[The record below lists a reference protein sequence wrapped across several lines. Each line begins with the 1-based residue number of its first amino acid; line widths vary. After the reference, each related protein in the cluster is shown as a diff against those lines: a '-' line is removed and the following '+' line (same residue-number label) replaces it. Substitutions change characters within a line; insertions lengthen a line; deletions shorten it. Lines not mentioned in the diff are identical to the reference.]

1 MSKRAIFHIGHPKTA
16 TSYLQH
22 VIQMNA
28 DILCSMN
35 FFVPSDFREEGY
47 RDYNWL
53 GDKGYINSG
62 NAEPL
67 FWHSRRG
74 LDISVFAPKFDVHRD
89 IIISSELLFYYPSST
104 CEIAALLARL
114 GFRTEIIAYVGAH
127 DQMAVKAYCQ
137 QIRNHRFHG
146 NFVEFLAKPEP
157 ERLLYYSEIYHELVA
172 CPDIGDVTFRPFHS
186 PLLRNGDIVDD
197 FFWLVDREF
206 DSSILR
212 RPEHYVNVTP
222 TLAEIEALRIV
233 NRSGDE
239 EPIRR
244 LLSRQSTVDLAER
257 DRIRG
262 YFMTEKAR
270 DLMHRRWAA
279 DRDAFCLVMP
289 TDTWPLWQF
298 EREVCS
304 PPTILDHAAVDA
316 LVTWA
321 TAAPNYDAD
330 QKPSTDCGPGVA
342 TPKTTFFTISSWNYL
357 HYARALASSLA
368 VHHPGIDR
376 VIAIADSRRED
387 LTADDFPEF
396 DTCFYFDELD
406 LPDSRAL
413 SFRYDVMELNTAI
426 KPTTFQRLFAEGYD
440 RVIYLDPDIIAY
452 RRFDEMFEALD
463 GGAIT
468 VLTPHALAP
477 NLLPDSPN
485 DLTFLQAGVYNLGF
499 MALANTP
506 QTLQLLKWWET
517 RLRTECV
524 SNRVADGLF
533 VDQKFV
539 DLWPAYCPG
548 THILHNPAYNVAY
561 WNLDGRSVEKRGEA
575 YAVDGV
581 PLAFFHFSGVVP
593 GDRSVLSKHQRRWR
607 PDSTPEL
614 QRLFDDYHA
623 RLETFGLRK
632 FAPIPYGFGTFA
644 DGTAIPNAARR
655 LFRERLEPYSGNPF
669 ADLPAYLN
677 QPADLHPNP
686 GGAITRFM
694 HALWELRSDLQ
705 AYFDLRGSES
715 QLSYADWFVREG
727 AADAR
732 IPAAFVQPVS
742 DRLSDL
748 GAQAQTRTNHSTLT
762 ASAARLGYRLLM
774 KVQPRIRWFY
784 RRIPPA
790 ARKRFLDALFRR
802 AWPAAFGGGSTP
814 LGQGVSLIGYP
825 FAEMG
830 VGEAMRSLARSI
842 ESAEVAYEVV
852 NFDEQVRSPQKD
864 RTLESRLTDAPS
876 KSVNIFCVNADML
889 MSTIRGV
896 GTSMLHNRYNI
907 VRPFWELPRIHPRW
921 LEGLKHVDEI
931 WAPTTFV
938 GDAFIAGIDRQV
950 INIPVSVSVPSDVR
964 PDRDRFGISK
974 DATAFLFAFDFS
986 SYPARKN
993 PEAVLEAYL
1002 RAFGANRKR
1011 NVSLVIKTMGQS
1023 ARKDDI
1029 LASIRR
1035 LAQGDGRIVLID
1047 KVLTRAEMYSLT
1059 ACCDVFVSLHRSEGF
1074 GLGIAE
1080 AMAFGKAVIA
1090 TDFSG
1095 SRDFV
1100 SDKTGFPVPCR
1111 LIDVEPDQYPYFVE
1125 GQKWAEPDIDEAAR
1139 VMAMLADDRDMAAAV
1154 GAAAKSFI
1162 ETVHSP
1168 EAVGRVIETRLRQI
1182 YGHRNAMMGR

>member
-1 MSKRAIFHIGHPKTA
+1 M
-16 TSYLQH
+16 
-22 VIQMNA
+22 
-28 DILCSMN
+28 
-35 FFVPSDFREEGY
+35 
-47 RDYNWL
+47 
-53 GDKGYINSG
+53 
-62 NAEPL
+62 
-67 FWHSRRG
+67 
-74 LDISVFAPKFDVHRD
+74 
-89 IIISSELLFYYPSST
+89 FYYPSFT
-104 CEIAALLARL
+104 CQIAALLARL

-127 DQMAVKAYCQ
+127 DEMAVKAYCQ

-146 NFVEFLAKPEP
+146 SFVEFLADPEP

-172 CPDIGDVTFRPFHS
+172 CPDIGDVIFRPFHS

-197 FFWLVDREF
+197 FFWLVDREL

-212 RPEHYVNVTP
+212 RPEHHVNVTP

-233 NRSGDE
+233 NRSGAE
-239 EPIRR
+239 EPIRQ
-244 LLSRQSTVDLAER
+244 LLARQSTVDLAER
-257 DRIRG
+257 DRILG

-279 DRDAFCLVMP
+279 DRDAFRLVMP
-289 TDTWPLWQF
+289 TETWPLWQF

-304 PPTILDHAAVDA
+304 PQTVLDHAAVDD

-321 TAAPNYDAD
+321 TAARSDP
-330 QKPSTDCGPGVA
+330 
-342 TPKTTFFTISSWNYL
+342 PKTAFFTISSWNYL

-376 VIAIADSRRED
+376 VIAIADARRED
-387 LTADDFPEF
+387 LTGEDFPEF

-406 LPDSRAL
+406 LPDSRAF

-426 KPTTFQRLFAEGYD
+426 KPTVFQRLFAKGYA

-452 RRFDEMFEALD
+452 RRLDEMFEALD
-463 GGAIT
+463 DGATT
-468 VLTPHALAP
+468 VLTPHALVP

-485 DLTFLQAGVYNLGF
+485 DLTFLRAGVYNLGF
-499 MALANTP
+499 MALAKAP

-548 THILHNPAYNVAY
+548 TRILHNPAYNVAY
-561 WNLDGRSVEKRGEA
+561 WNLDNRSIEQRGEA
-575 YAVDGV
+575 YAVNGV

-593 GDRSVLSKHQRRWR
+593 GERSVLSKHQRRWR

-614 QRLFDDYHA
+614 RGLFDDYHA
-623 RLETFGLRK
+623 RLETFGLEK

-644 DGTAIPNAARR
+644 GGIAIPNVARR
-655 LFRERLEPYSGNPF
+655 FFRERLEPFSGDPF
-669 ADLPAYLN
+669 VDLPSYLN
-677 QPADLHPNP
+677 RPVDIVPNP

-694 HALWELRSDLQ
+694 HALWELRPDLQ

-742 DRLSDL
+742 ERLSDL
-748 GAQAQTRTNHSTLT
+748 GAQARTGTSHSML
-762 ASAARLGYRLLM
+762 AAGVARLGYRLLM
-774 KVQPRIRWFY
+774 KVQPRIKWLY
-784 RRIPPA
+784 RRIPPVT
-790 ARKRFLDALFRR
+790 RKRFLDDLFRR
-802 AWPAAFGGGSTP
+802 AWPAAFGGGSVP

-842 ESAEVAYEVV
+842 ENVEVGYEVV
-852 NFDEQVRSPQKD
+852 NFDEQVRSSQKD
-864 RTLESRLTDAPS
+864 RTLQNRLTDTPS
-876 KSVNIFCVNADML
+876 KSVNVFCVNADML
-889 MSTIRGV
+889 MPTIRGV
-896 GTSMLHNRYNI
+896 GTSVLRNRYNI
-907 VRPFWELPRIHPRW
+907 IRPFWELPRIHPRW

-964 PDRDRFGISK
+964 PDRNRFGISN

-1002 RAFGANRKR
+1002 RAFGTDRKR
-1011 NVSLVIKTMGQS
+1011 DVCLVIKTMGQS

-1029 LASIRR
+1029 LTSIRR
-1035 LAQGDGRIVLID
+1035 LAQDDGRIVLID

-1059 ACCDVFVSLHRSEGF
+1059 ASCDVFVSLHRSEGF

-1100 SDKTGFPVPCR
+1100 SDKTGFPVPCS

-1125 GQKWAEPDIDEAAR
+1125 GQKWADPDIDEAAR
-1139 VMAMLADDRDMAAAV
+1139 IMASLADDRDRAAAI
-1154 GAAAKSFI
+1154 GNAAKSFI

-1168 EAVGRVIETRLRQI
+1168 QAVGRIIDTRLKQI

>member
-1 MSKRAIFHIGHPKTA
+1 
-16 TSYLQH
+16 
-22 VIQMNA
+22 MNA
-28 DILCSMN
+28 NILGSRN
-35 FFVPSDFREEGY
+35 LFVPSDFREEGY
-47 RDYNWL
+47 HEYNSL
-53 GDKGYINSG
+53 GKKGYINSG

-67 FWHSRRG
+67 FWHLKRG
-74 LDISVFAPKFDVHRD
+74 LDISVFESKLDFPGD
-89 IIISSELLFYYPSST
+89 IILSSELLFYYPSFT
-104 CEIAALLARL
+104 CQIATLLARL

-127 DQMAVKAYCQ
+127 NQMAVKAYCQ

-146 NFVEFLAKPEP
+146 GFVEFLANPEP

-172 CPDIGDVTFRPFHS
+172 CPDIGDVILRPFHS

-197 FFWLVDREF
+197 FFWLVDREL

-233 NRSGDE
+233 NRSGAE

-289 TDTWPLWQF
+289 TETWPLWQF
-298 EREVCS
+298 EQEVCS
-304 PPTILDHAAVDA
+304 PPTVLDHAAVDA

-321 TAAPNYDAD
+321 TAAPSD
-330 QKPSTDCGPGVA
+330 P
-342 TPKTTFFTISSWNYL
+342 PKTAFFTISSWNYL

-387 LTADDFPEF
+387 LTGDDFPEF
-396 DTCFYFDELD
+396 DDSIFFDDLD
-406 LPDSRAL
+406 LPERRAF

-426 KPTTFQRLFAEGYD
+426 KPTVFRRLFAQGYD

-452 RRFDEMFEALD
+452 RRFDELFDALD
-463 GGAIT
+463 RGASA

-477 NLLPDSPN
+477 NLQPDSPN
-485 DLTFLQAGVYNLGF
+485 DLTFMQAGVYNLGF

-524 SNRVADGLF
+524 SHRVADGLF

-539 DLWPAYCPG
+539 DLWPAYG
-548 THILHNPAYNVAY
+548 SETHILRNPAYNVAY
-561 WNLDGRSVEKRGEA
+561 WNLDTRSIEQRGEA

-632 FAPIPYGFGTFA
+632 FAEIPYGFGTFT
-644 DGTAIPNAARR
+644 DGTGIPNAARR
-655 LFRERLEPYSGNPF
+655 LFRERLEPFSGDPF

-677 QPADLHPNP
+677 QPADLVPNA

-694 HALWELRSDLQ
+694 HALWELRPDLQ

-715 QLSYADWFVREG
+715 QLSYADWFVRDG
-727 AADAR
+727 AVDAR

-742 DRLSDL
+742 ERLSDL
-748 GAQAQTRTNHSTLT
+748 GAQARTRTSHSTLT
-762 ASAARLGYRLLM
+762 AGVARLGYRVLM
-774 KVQPRIRWFY
+774 KAQPRIKWLY

-790 ARKRFLDALFRR
+790 ARKRVLEALFRR
-802 AWPAAFGGGSTP
+802 AWPAAFGGGSVP

-842 ESAEVAYEVV
+842 ESVEVAYEVV
-852 NFDEQVRSPQKD
+852 NFDEQVRSSQKD
-864 RTLESRLTDAPS
+864 RTLQNRLTDTPS
-876 KSVNIFCVNADML
+876 KSVNVFCVNADML

-896 GTSMLHNRYNI
+896 GTSVLHNRYNI
-907 VRPFWELPRIHPRW
+907 IRPFWELPRIHPQW
-921 LEGLKHVDEI
+921 LDGLKHVDEI

-950 INIPVSVSVPSDVR
+950 INIPVSVSVPSDMR
-964 PDRDRFGISK
+964 PDRDRFGIPN

-993 PEAVLEAYL
+993 PGAVLEAYL
-1002 RAFGANRKR
+1002 RAFGADRKR

-1023 ARKDDI
+1023 AQRDDI

-1035 LAQGDGRIVLID
+1035 LAQDDDRIVLID
-1047 KVLTRAEMYSLT
+1047 RVLTRAEMYGLT
-1059 ACCDVFVSLHRSEGF
+1059 ASCDVFVSLHRSEGF

-1100 SDKTGFPVPCR
+1100 SDKTGFPVPYR
-1111 LIDVEPDQYPYFVE
+1111 LIDVEPDQYPYFVG
-1125 GQKWAEPDIDEAAR
+1125 GQQWADPDIDEAAR
-1139 VMAMLADDRDMAAAV
+1139 IMTSLADNRDMAIAV
-1154 GAAAKSFI
+1154 GGAAKTFM
-1162 ETVHSP
+1162 ETFHSP
-1168 EAVGRVIETRLRQI
+1168 QAVGRIIDTRLRQI
-1182 YGHRNAMMGR
+1182 YGHRNALMTR